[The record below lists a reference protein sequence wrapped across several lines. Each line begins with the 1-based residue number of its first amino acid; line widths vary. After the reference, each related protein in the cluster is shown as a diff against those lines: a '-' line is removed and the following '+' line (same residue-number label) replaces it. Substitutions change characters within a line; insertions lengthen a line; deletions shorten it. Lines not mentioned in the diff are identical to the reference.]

1 MLFDGIIMHENVRS
15 ERLNDWFDLYT
26 ICTEISFFFQV
37 SLGFINIYIFY
48 FYPFKGGEVEVSK
61 EFEEKIITTVNVLQ
75 GNTN

>member
-1 MLFDGIIMHENVRS
+1 MTGLIYIQFARKF
-15 ERLNDWFDLYT
+15 L
-26 ICTEISFFFQV
+26 FFFQV